1 MKRLILLATGLV
13 IGLALVASAQSGPGD
28 RMCGHDGPGMKCG
41 KSCGGPGMM
50 AGRGGRMGD
59 GPGLQRILEMAD
71 KLELTD
77 AQRAKLREMHET
89 FQLERIDRRANLQK
103 AEVKLQGLMRDDKTA
118 VAEINKA
125 IDEVSVLK
133 ADLAKMQFR
142 HRAEM
147 KSVLTDKQQQMLK
160 DTRLERRK
168 EVRVRVFEGDDD
180 LKEIDEPDTPPPGGS
195 H

>member
-1 MKRLILLATGLV
+1 MKRLILLTIGLV
-13 IGLALVASAQSGPGD
+13 IGLALVASAQPGPGSK
-28 RMCGHDGPGMKCG
+28 MCGHDGPGMKCD
-41 KSCGGPGMM
+41 KMCGGPGMM
-50 AGRGGRMGD
+50 AGRGQMGD

-77 AQRAKLREMHET
+77 AQRAKLKQMHET

-103 AEVKLQGLMRDDKTA
+103 AEVRMRGLMRDDKTP

-147 KSVLTDKQQQMLK
+147 KSVLNDKQQQMLK

-168 EVRVRVFEGDDD
+168 EVRVRVFEGDKD
-180 LKEIDEPDTPPPGGS
+180 LEEIDEPDTPGPGGS